1 MSCSDYWRGGATV
14 TLSSPCV
21 ELHTL
26 SIVLSTSIL
35 WLQKLLLPNEHLLRG
50 PCKELLVVFLFVF
63 SFLLLLFPD
72 SSYFHSLINSLIQYC
87 QRLQRGPDHT
97 GPNSII
103 TLLV

>member
-1 MSCSDYWRGGATV
+1 MTI
-14 TLSSPCV
+14 SSPCV
-21 ELHTL
+21 ELHMLTL

-63 SFLLLLFPD
+63 SFFLLLFPD
-72 SSYFHSLINSLIQYC
+72 SSYFHSLINSLITANAC
-87 QRLQRGPDHT
+87 NGGPDHT

-103 TLLV
+103 TLLVLILGSSVEA